1 MIRWIKFVG
10 WEFEIS
16 LVDWKFFLW
25 AASLLKNWRRFHQ
38 KRCFQFEKDCS
49 IIANSISLEHKIW
62 EYRLPSDDDQM
73 THSILVHSLF
83 ESFKRSRIV
92 TILTQSSRT
101 WNFQLEVW
109 QAYQTFSAHYV
120 RSHKIRSSLMTL
132 LCQTQ
137 VRARIWQDHSETS
150 QT

>member
-1 MIRWIKFVG
+1 MIRWIKFVD

-16 LVDWKFFLW
+16 LIDWKFFLW

-49 IIANSISLEHKIW
+49 IIANSISFEHKIW
-62 EYRLPSDDDQM
+62 EYHLSSDDDQM
-73 THSILVHSLF
+73 THSILIHSLF

-101 WNFQLEVW
+101 RNFQLEVW